1 MENASDRTLALVA
14 ARGAGTDEP
23 AECPPLRT
31 RGGEPD
37 VPSSV
42 RKDRHVPGTSGLS
55 IRSFTA
61 GVAGDTSAS
70 APILACV
77 WSFSAGAPS
86 EAISPDAPDGCGSR
100 TSSPEVHP
108 PARGNPGATPALSP
122 TEARARS
129 RRLARGFLTP
139 DPIKRRATKGSDWG
153 GDSRASAATPP
164 KCAVCMERS
173 LPFIFDPFS
182 SVFSKIRMFITS
194 VDALRNRDVARD
206 ASARAF
212 YRPYVIL
219 QTHRTSLFLHAGPS
233 SRSNALVAT
242 YARLSY

>member
-1 MENASDRTLALVA
+1 LENASDRTLALVA

-153 GDSRASAATPP
+153 GDSRASAARRQSAPFVWNAVSHFFSTHFRACFP
-164 KCAVCMERS
+164 KFACSRFRRRASKPRRRS
-173 LPFIFDPFS
+173 RRVGSRF
-182 SVFSKIRMFITS
+182 
-194 VDALRNRDVARD
+194 
-206 ASARAF
+206 
-212 YRPYVIL
+212 L
-219 QTHRTSLFLHAGPS
+219 QTVRDTPNAQDLTFTRVPHLARTL
-233 SRSNALVAT
+233 
-242 YARLSY
+242 

>member
-1 MENASDRTLALVA
+1 M
-14 ARGAGTDEP
+14 
-23 AECPPLRT
+23 
-31 RGGEPD
+31 
-37 VPSSV
+37 
-42 RKDRHVPGTSGLS
+42 PGTSGLS

-139 DPIKRRATKGSDWG
+139 DPIKRRATLKTWSEQLTKTGILCIEYSEQQSIPGGNVNDPLDATLDEIANLIEEIGMVISNRITRHVKASGTVLACKKG
-153 GDSRASAATPP
+153 
-164 KCAVCMERS
+164 
-173 LPFIFDPFS
+173 
-182 SVFSKIRMFITS
+182 
-194 VDALRNRDVARD
+194 
-206 ASARAF
+206 
-212 YRPYVIL
+212 
-219 QTHRTSLFLHAGPS
+219 
-233 SRSNALVAT
+233 
-242 YARLSY
+242 

>member
-1 MENASDRTLALVA
+1 MSGRETLGRDGSRESTKRRKTFWKRERPNPGARRRVA
-14 ARGAGTDEP
+14 ALAQTNRRSAHRRG
-23 AECPPLRT
+23 T

-153 GDSRASAATPP
+153 GDSNAR
-164 KCAVCMERS
+164 ERGETAKVRRLYGTQS
-173 LPFIFDPFS
+173 PIYFRPIFER
-182 SVFSKIRMFITS
+182 VFQISPVHVETE
-194 VDALRNRDVARD
+194 
-206 ASARAF
+206 
-212 YRPYVIL
+212 
-219 QTHRTSLFLHAGPS
+219 TSLETRRL
-233 SRSNALVAT
+233 ALST
-242 YARLSY
+242 DRT

>member
-153 GDSRASAATPP
+153 GDSNAR
-164 KCAVCMERS
+164 ERGETAKVRRLYGTQSPIYFRPIFERVFQIS
-173 LPFIFDPFS
+173 L
-182 SVFSKIRMFITS
+182 VHVET
-194 VDALRNRDVARD
+194 A
-206 ASARAF
+206 
-212 YRPYVIL
+212 
-219 QTHRTSLFLHAGPS
+219 TSLETRRL
-233 SRSNALVAT
+233 ALST
-242 YARLSY
+242 DRT